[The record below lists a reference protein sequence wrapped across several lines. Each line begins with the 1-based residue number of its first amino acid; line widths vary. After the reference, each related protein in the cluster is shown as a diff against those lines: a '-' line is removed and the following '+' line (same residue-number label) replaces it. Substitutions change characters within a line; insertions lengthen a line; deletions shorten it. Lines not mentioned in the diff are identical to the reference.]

1 MEIKIVIT
9 DAGAAAGS
17 SEKSVHIEGAAV
29 SAANASDAASAGG
42 AGSGGAMA
50 ASGAAAETAP
60 GTGGSTPAQ
69 APAGAIDAGPAPSG
83 DFFQPGT
90 PQRFN
95 AQRAA
100 NVQPPP
106 SSTGTT
112 ASDESA
118 GAAPGSGA
126 GMETSTAEVGQ
137 V

>member
-9 DAGAAAGS
+9 DAGAAGS

-29 SAANASDAASAGG
+29 SAADAGDAASAGG

-60 GTGGSTPAQ
+60 GAGASTPAQ

-100 NVQPPP
+100 NVQPPR
-106 SSTGTT
+106 SGDGT
-112 ASDESA
+112 ASSDESA
-118 GAAPGSGA
+118 GAPGSGT
-126 GMETSTAEVGQ
+126 GMETYTAEVGQ

>member
-1 MEIKIVIT
+1 MEIKIVIS

-17 SEKSVHIEGAAV
+17 SEKSVHIEGPAV
-29 SAANASDAASAGG
+29 SATGTSDATSAGV
-42 AGSGGAMA
+42 AGSGGEMA
-50 ASGAAAETAP
+50 ASSAASETTA

-69 APAGAIDAGPAPSG
+69 APSGAIDAGPAPSG
-83 DFFQPGT
+83 AFYQPGV
-90 PQRFN
+90 PQPFN

-106 SSTGTT
+106 SSGGTT
-112 ASDESA
+112 SSDESA

>member
-9 DAGAAAGS
+9 DAGGAGK
-17 SEKSVHIEGAAV
+17 SEKSVHIEGAAAG
-29 SAANASDAASAGG
+29 STGTSDAASAGG
-42 AGSGGAMA
+42 AGSGGMMA

-69 APAGAIDAGPAPSG
+69 APAGAIDAGPAPAG

-100 NVQPPP
+100 NVQSPP
-106 SSTGTT
+106 SSNGTT

-126 GMETSTAEVGQ
+126 GMETSTAEVGP

>member
-9 DAGAAAGS
+9 DAGPAGSSQKSVQVEGATVSGDTGAGAASAGAAGS
-17 SEKSVHIEGAAV
+17 SAL
-29 SAANASDAASAGG
+29 
-42 AGSGGAMA
+42 MA
-50 ASGAAAETAP
+50 TPGAAAEPAA
-60 GTGGSTPAQ
+60 GTGASTPTQ

-83 DFFQPGT
+83 EFFQPGA
-90 PQRFN
+90 PQPFN

-106 SSTGTT
+106 SSDGTT
-112 ASDESA
+112 STDQSA
-118 GAAPGSGA
+118 GAAPGSGV

>member
-9 DAGAAAGS
+9 DAGAAAGI

>member
-9 DAGAAAGS
+9 DAGVAAGS

-29 SAANASDAASAGG
+29 SAAGAGDAASAGG

-50 ASGAAAETAP
+50 APGAAAEVAP
-60 GTGGSTPAQ
+60 GTQ

-90 PQRFN
+90 PQPFN

-106 SSTGTT
+106 SGTGTT
-112 ASDESA
+112 SADESG

-126 GMETSTAEVGQ
+126 GMETSTAEVSQ
-137 V
+137 L

>member
-1 MEIKIVIT
+1 MEVRIVIT
-9 DAGAAAGS
+9 DGAAGS

-29 SAANASDAASAGG
+29 SAAGASDAASAGG

-90 PQRFN
+90 PQPFN